1 MVTIVLVLCIR
12 SCDNHMMHAGANGEE
27 EEGGEEG
34 KEAGNEEGEGKK
46 RGKKH
51 KKSST
56 IPGLMIEK
64 DPSVLDLAD
73 FDLESRVDPLFKKT
87 AAAFDEGGVGG
98 LLLNNINVQ

>member
-1 MVTIVLVLCIR
+1 MVTVVLVLCIR

-27 EEGGEEG
+27 EEGR
-34 KEAGNEEGEGKK
+34 EEGEGKK